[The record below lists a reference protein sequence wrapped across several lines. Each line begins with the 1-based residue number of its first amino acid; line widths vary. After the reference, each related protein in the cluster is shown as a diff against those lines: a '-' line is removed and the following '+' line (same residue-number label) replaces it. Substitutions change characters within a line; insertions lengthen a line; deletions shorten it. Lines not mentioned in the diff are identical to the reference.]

1 MKAIK
6 ERTKYRRIRNY
17 IFTGALKYFA
27 KIMNQNDDALVLD
40 YGCGNAQLKSM
51 ISCLN
56 YAGFDIDVENEKVL
70 ISTPY
75 TNIFTISLFWWDP
88 THVKPLN
95 YLSLAWML
103 ENNDFK
109 VTEIFYSSAFINILK
124 WFLCI
129 LNGEWFGTEFGI
141 KAEKC

>member
-1 MKAIK
+1 MKSKQVEETLAWCYEHTK
-6 ERTKYRRIRNY
+6 EN
-17 IFTGALKYFA
+17 
-27 KIMNQNDDALVLD
+27 
-40 YGCGNAQLKSM
+40 GN
-51 ISCLN
+51 
-56 YAGFDIDVENEKVL
+56 VL

-124 WFLCI
+124 WFLGI

-141 KAEKC
+141 KAGKC